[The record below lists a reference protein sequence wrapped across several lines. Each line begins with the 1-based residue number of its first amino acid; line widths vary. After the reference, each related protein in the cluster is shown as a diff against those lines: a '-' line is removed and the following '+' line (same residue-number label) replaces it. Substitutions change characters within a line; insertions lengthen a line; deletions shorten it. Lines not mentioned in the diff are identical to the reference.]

1 VDKTELG
8 LLTFDRK
15 EPLPKTDKAS
25 SPPERHAMF
34 RYVSEPIV
42 IGTVRR
48 PELAE
53 GLYACPHGGIGRIN
67 MEISI
72 LRLIL

>member
-1 VDKTELG
+1 MP
-8 LLTFDRK
+8 LL
-15 EPLPKTDKAS
+15 LTDKAS

-34 RYVSEPIV
+34 AVA

-53 GLYACPHGGIGRIN
+53 GLYASFYGKTDRAN

-72 LRLIL
+72 LRLILETVYLRIQKTKD